1 MEIKKDQ
8 IFNLWDTNGRRHDVL
23 NALQIYLEILAGLKE
38 EYPQEEWKRYPD
50 SKAQFLFLSES
61 RGTVPGDFCHP

>member
-38 EYPQEEWKRYPD
+38 EYPQE
-50 SKAQFLFLSES
+50 
-61 RGTVPGDFCHP
+61 